1 MCSVNIKVSQNSP
14 GLYILSL
21 FLITLS
27 LVMGLCSALYYLLTL
42 IMRSICFYDKLY
54 NHLIKGKSRE
64 KGLSQGIGTSAQKK
78 KNADRT

>member
-1 MCSVNIKVSQNSP
+1 
-14 GLYILSL
+14 
-21 FLITLS
+21 
-27 LVMGLCSALYYLLTL
+27 
-42 IMRSICFYDKLY
+42 MRSICFYDKLY